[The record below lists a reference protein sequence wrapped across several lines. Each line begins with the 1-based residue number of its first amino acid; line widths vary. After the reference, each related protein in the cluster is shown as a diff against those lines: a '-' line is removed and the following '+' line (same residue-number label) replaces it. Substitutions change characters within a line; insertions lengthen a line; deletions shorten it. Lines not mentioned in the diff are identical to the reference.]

1 MAEEKLFHQERT
13 TEKENS
19 IILPFDSEYME
30 LNKLDKIIKE
40 LKSTSHKN
48 AAQRKR
54 IADLEEQSKNGW
66 RKLYAEVLK
75 GTSINPR

>member
-1 MAEEKLFHQERT
+1 MTEEKLFHQERT

-19 IILPFDSEYME
+19 IIPPFDSEYME

-40 LKSTSHKN
+40 LKSTPHKN
-48 AAQRKR
+48 ATKRKR

-75 GTSINPR
+75 RIG